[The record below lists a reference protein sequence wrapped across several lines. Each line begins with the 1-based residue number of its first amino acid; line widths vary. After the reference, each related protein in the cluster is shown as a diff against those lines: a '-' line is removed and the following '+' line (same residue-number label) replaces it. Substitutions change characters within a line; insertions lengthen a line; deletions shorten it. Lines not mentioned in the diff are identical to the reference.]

1 MTDAPTVTID
11 MASFW
16 TDPYPEMERIR
27 AAGPVVFVP
36 ELGGYVM
43 TGRDHIDHWEK
54 RIDVFSSDQ
63 PGGLMTELMGQN
75 MMRCDAEPHQRQR
88 RQIQPAVSPRTVAT
102 HWRSAFA
109 TSAAKILD
117 RLAPLGRADICR
129 DYAMPLSGEA
139 LRVITGLSSITAQQ
153 MDASSQAMIDGIAN
167 FAGDPVIRQNCI
179 DATAFLDAAIDAQKQ
194 VLASTAPPPDSAEGA
209 SIIAV
214 LLRAGAP
221 DNELRA
227 NVKLAISGGQ
237 NEPRDAIAGAVWALL
252 SHPDQL
258 AEAMAGTVEWGRVF
272 EEYVRWMSPI
282 GMSPRRI
289 ACDAVVEGV
298 ALPAEAR
305 AFFLFSAANRDPAHF
320 DQPEQFDIHRVTKK
334 HIAFGAGPH
343 FCAGAFAARA
353 LVADVALPMLF
364 ARFPDLAL
372 DDEHPTVFGGWAF
385 RGPLSVHVRWAPQ

>member
-1 MTDAPTVTID
+1 MNDAPTVSID
-11 MASFW
+11 MVSFW
-16 TDPYPEMERIR
+16 ADPYPAMERMR

-36 ELGGYVM
+36 ELDAYVM
-43 TGRDHIDHWEK
+43 TGRDHIDQWEK

-88 RQIQPAVSPRTVAT
+88 RQIQPAVSPRAVAT

-109 TSAAKILD
+109 AAAAKILD
-117 RLAPLGRADICR
+117 QLAPLGRADICR

-139 LRVITGLSSITAQQ
+139 LRVITGLTNITAQQ
-153 MDASSQAMIDGIAN
+153 IDASSQAMIDGIAN
-167 FAGDPVIRQNCI
+167 YTGDPAIRKNCV
-179 DATAFLDAAIDAQKQ
+179 DAVTFLDKAIENQKQ
-194 VLASTAPPPDSAEGA
+194 VLTKTASPPDSAEGS

-214 LLRAGAP
+214 LSRAGAP
-221 DNELRA
+221 DHELSA

-237 NEPRDAIAGAVWALL
+237 NESRDAIAGAVWALL
-252 SHPDQL
+252 SHPEQL
-258 AEAMAGTVEWGRVF
+258 AEAVSGTVEWGRVF

-289 ACDAVVEGV
+289 ACDAMVEGV

-305 AFFLFSAANRDPAHF
+305 AFFLFSAANRDPVHF
-320 DQPEQFDIHRVTKK
+320 DQPDQFDIHRVTKK

-372 DDEHPTVFGGWAF
+372 DDACPTTFGGWAF
-385 RGPLSVHVRWAPQ
+385 RGPLSVHVRWTPK